1 MRRQCGPV
9 LLILPGGRRMRSRRR
24 TAEMSFL
31 TIPSQE
37 SLFTPIQ
44 SGRSPDEVEG
54 RLADDDDD
62 DDEDDDED
70 EGSENVRL
78 IPRCSPVPRRRGAS
92 IHDETA
98 EYLRI
103 QAALSPGKRVSFA
116 DTIGGDL
123 VDVREFV
130 TFDSDDE
137 EDFARWDEERAKYG
151 KTEREPVFL
160 VHPEFEPLGGGAL
173 LEAVR
178 AQQVRIEH
186 IGPVD
191 HEPLAFSGLVRVLN
205 VSFHKAVYIRS
216 TMDNWETY
224 FDHPAEYV
232 QGSHDGDT
240 DKFFFKL
247 SFARPYVTHGSR
259 IEFVVRYETTE
270 GDYWDNNSHLNYVV
284 SLHLSYEEESEETES
299 GQQEVRGIMRAP
311 KDYSTCIGLDSSDNE
326 DETET
331 SRSGS
336 EGQEGP
342 CPVII
347 PPELDKEGRSILEEL
362 DRKHQILQL
371 SQ

>member
-1 MRRQCGPV
+1 
-9 LLILPGGRRMRSRRR
+9 
-24 TAEMSFL
+24 MSFL

-37 SLFTPIQ
+37 RLFTPIKIDD
-44 SGRSPDEVEG
+44 GG
-54 RLADDDDD
+54 GGDDDD
-62 DDEDDDED
+62 DDE
-70 EGSENVRL
+70 GSDNVRL

-130 TFDSDDE
+130 AFDSDD
-137 EDFARWDEERAKYG
+137 DDSDDSAGRDEERPKYG
-151 KTEREPVFL
+151 RTRREPRFL

-178 AQQVRIEH
+178 AHRVRVEH
-186 IGPVD
+186 VAPVER
-191 HEPLAFSGLVRVLN
+191 EPLAFGGLVRVLN
-205 VSFHKAVYIRS
+205 VSFHKAVYVRS
-216 TMDNWETY
+216 TMDNWATY

-240 DKFFFKL
+240 DAFSFKL
-247 SFARPYVTHGSR
+247 SFAPPYVTHGSR

-270 GDYWDNNSHLNYVV
+270 GDFWDNNSRMNYVV
-284 SLHLSYEEESEETES
+284 SLHRYHQQESEES
-299 GQQEVRGIMRAP
+299 DGGQQEVRGIMRPP
-311 KDYSTCIGLDSSDNE
+311 KDYSTCVGFDSADNE
-326 DETET
+326 DETEP
-331 SRSGS
+331 SGTGK
-336 EGQEGP
+336 EGGGAP
-342 CPVII
+342 CPVIVS
-347 PPELDKEGRSILEEL
+347 PEADDEGSSNFREL
-362 DRKHQILQL
+362 GRKQQTLQS